1 MEHIWVDL
9 QVVLAIDD
17 EQIAEHGGTSGVRDR
32 GLLESALARPQNL
45 VAYGDPDLADLAVAY
60 AAGIARNHPF
70 VDGNKRTAW
79 VVAESFV
86 ELNGREIDADD
97 ASLYAEMLGLAE
109 GRIEEKEFAAWLR
122 PRLAPLKT

>member
-97 ASLYAEMLGLAE
+97 ASLYPEMLGLAE

>member
-79 VVAESFV
+79 VVAETFV
-86 ELNGREIDADD
+86 ELNGREIDVDD
-97 ASLYAEMLGLAE
+97 ASLYPEMLALAE

-122 PRLAPLKT
+122 PRIALLKT